1 MTVRDER
8 SARRQV
14 RGDGRLHGRV
24 GDGPQPV
31 RHSVVGDG
39 TGQRRL
45 AVYRE
50 IRRRQREYR
59 DTDVG

>member
-1 MTVRDER
+1 MWREQIKER
-8 SARRQV
+8 ES
-14 RGDGRLHGRV
+14 LE
-24 GDGPQPV
+24 
-31 RHSVVGDG
+31 
-39 TGQRRL
+39 